1 MLLKKFEMNMT
12 SVQGKKEESRKEMEK
27 EMLYN
32 IDSNLNM
39 VIFS

>member
-27 EMLYN
+27 ERGKEGR
-32 IDSNLNM
+32 IQKCK
-39 VIFS
+39 